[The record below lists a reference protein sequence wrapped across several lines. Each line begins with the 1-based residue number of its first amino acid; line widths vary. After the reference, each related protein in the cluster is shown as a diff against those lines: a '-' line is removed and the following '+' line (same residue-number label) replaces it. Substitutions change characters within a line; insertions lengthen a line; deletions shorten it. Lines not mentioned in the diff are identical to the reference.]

1 MQNLSGVIIKLLEEN
16 RKNIY
21 DIGLRNVSMYNAS
34 KAQAKKPPNKQV
46 DDITLKTESS
56 RTAKK
61 VVDVIKKAT
70 FMEWEEMLANH
81 SLIKGYYS
89 KYIRNSYNSGE
100 KPQRI

>member
-1 MQNLSGVIIKLLEEN
+1 
-16 RKNIY
+16 
-21 DIGLRNVSMYNAS
+21 MYNAS

-56 RTAKK
+56 RRAKK